1 MPLECL
7 PLSLAGLSVHSSLDR
22 CPDVLSSVISSRLLP
37 RPSLCPALY
46 PTCLYLA
53 SFLVVKAIKAGKNQF
68 RLSPRKKEKAS
79 LIIQSKASISHTHT
93 HMHTH
98 ARSSNLLLLAVS
110 TTSHLIN
117 NLGNGSWPCLPGRLQ
132 WWREPPCPTTG
143 VWISAYPHYDFDQS
157 LNFPTSQ
164 FPNLGNGIRIVL
176 ISWGALGLSKLI
188 DRNFMSALCTSS
200 LPEDADT
207 WGNFSLE
214 PLTLVQGKGSAA
226 SCYW

>member
-1 MPLECL
+1 MKRAFLPFSSLEFLLYAHCLEGSFLSFMSIKNKLRIQKMPLECL

-22 CPDVLSSVISSRLLP
+22 CLDVLSSVMSSRLLP

-68 RLSPRKKEKAS
+68 RLSPRKKGKDS

-98 ARSSNLLLLAVS
+98 TRSSNLLPLAVS

-117 NLGNGSWPCLPGRLQ
+117 NVGNGSLPSLPGRLQ
-132 WWREPPCPTTG
+132 W
-143 VWISAYPHYDFDQS
+143 
-157 LNFPTSQ
+157 
-164 FPNLGNGIRIVL
+164 
-176 ISWGALGLSKLI
+176 
-188 DRNFMSALCTSS
+188 
-200 LPEDADT
+200 
-207 WGNFSLE
+207 
-214 PLTLVQGKGSAA
+214 
-226 SCYW
+226 